1 MVEIDVSYDGNLR
14 CTAKHAPSSGTLIT
28 DAPTDNQG
36 KGETFSPTDLVATA
50 LGSCALTIMGIVAER
65 HGIDISG
72 ATAHVEKEMSTDKPR
87 RIVKLPVTVRIPREL
102 GEDDRARIERGA
114 LHCPVHKSIHPE
126 IDAPITF
133 VYGE

>member
-1 MVEIDVSYDGNLR
+1 MVEIDISYDGNLR

-72 ATAHVEKEMSTDKPR
+72 ATAHAEKEMSTDKPR

-102 GEDDRARIERGA
+102 SPEEKTRIERGA